1 MNDILGCFGVKNK
14 CYILYIIGREL
25 NEKRIL
31 KNIKKSS
38 KKVLTL
44 RVKDGNIYKSL
55 GGTPQEGK
63 NLENKIV
70 PDKK

>member
-1 MNDILGCFGVKNK
+1 MCGEKPLNSGFCKKIQKN
-14 CYILYIIGREL
+14 I
-25 NEKRIL
+25 

>member
-1 MNDILGCFGVKNK
+1 MCGEKP
-14 CYILYIIGREL
+14 L
-25 NEKRIL
+25 NSGFCKKIQKKI

-38 KKVLTL
+38 KKVLTMQ
-44 RVKDGNIYKSL
+44 VKDGNIYKSL

>member
-1 MNDILGCFGVKNK
+1 MNSGFCKKIQKN
-14 CYILYIIGREL
+14 I
-25 NEKRIL
+25 